1 MVISILI
8 YRKINP
14 ILPIPSGPSFDN
26 NMHGPSIK
34 KLAIPLAADNK
45 EDIKEAMY
53 KKSTS
58 LGSNDI
64 VPVCSFP

>member
-1 MVISILI
+1 M
-8 YRKINP
+8 
-14 ILPIPSGPSFDN
+14 PIPSGPSFDN